1 MNMLKVDDN
10 ASTSEAAILSYDD
23 IMKAAQSYSELLAKK
38 VKNTFDILGIKQ
50 NKDGEKND

>member
-10 ASTSEAAILSYDD
+10 ASTSESAILSYDD
-23 IMKAAQSYSELLAKK
+23 IMKAAQSYAEQLAKEA
-38 VKNTFDILGIKQ
+38 KNTFDILGIKP